1 MVFVYLR
8 VSPCERVIT
17 KQAASA
23 SESAHNAPKRRRSLC
38 VCVHMNVN
46 LILIYIPNN
55 DWGYIVHRGCS
66 RSERMLPAIGHFVV
80 WIFPCARS
88 RLLIKF
94 DYFFF
99 LFKRSIY
106 SSLRPLACVCFV
118 VVGITHSHMPVSSFF
133 FPIIFVF
140 HSRGVDAH
148 GGKQPQRC
156 KWLFSIIVVW
166 WHTHKD
172 ACYWFFSIYL
182 VIVDRL
188 SIREIIFFILNLI
201 IYKLRWELHTHVQT
215 KTNWYNRTTN
225 DLDVLTQYCTQ
236 WLFCICVVHCH
247 TKCTF
252 I

>member
-133 FPIIFVF
+133 SP
-140 HSRGVDAH
+140 
-148 GGKQPQRC
+148 
-156 KWLFSIIVVW
+156 LFS
-166 WHTHKD
+166 
-172 ACYWFFSIYL
+172 Y
-182 VIVDRL
+182 
-188 SIREIIFFILNLI
+188 SIRAVWTHMEGNSPNDANGYFQLLLFDDTHT
-201 IYKLRWELHTHVQT
+201 KTHVI
-215 KTNWYNRTTN
+215 
-225 DLDVLTQYCTQ
+225 D
-236 WLFCICVVHCH
+236 FFPSI
-247 TKCTF
+247 
-252 I
+252 

>member
-99 LFKRSIY
+99 Y
-106 SSLRPLACVCFV
+106 SSVLYILPSAPLLVCVLLLWESLTAICQFLLFFSPLFSYSIRAV
-118 VVGITHSHMPVSSFF
+118 WTHMEGNSPNDANGYFQLLLFDDTHTETHVIDF
-133 FPIIFVF
+133 FP
-140 HSRGVDAH
+140 
-148 GGKQPQRC
+148 
-156 KWLFSIIVVW
+156 SI
-166 WHTHKD
+166 
-172 ACYWFFSIYL
+172 
-182 VIVDRL
+182 
-188 SIREIIFFILNLI
+188 
-201 IYKLRWELHTHVQT
+201 
-215 KTNWYNRTTN
+215 
-225 DLDVLTQYCTQ
+225 
-236 WLFCICVVHCH
+236 
-247 TKCTF
+247 
-252 I
+252 

>member
-99 LFKRSIY
+99 Y
-106 SSLRPLACVCFV
+106 SSVLYILPSAPLLVCVLLLWESLTAICQFLL
-118 VVGITHSHMPVSSFF
+118 F
-133 FPIIFVF
+133 FPHYFRIPFARCGRTWRETAPTMQMVIFNYCCLMTHTQRRMLLIFFHLFSHCWSIVNSGNHFF
-140 HSRGVDAH
+140 HSQFNH
-148 GGKQPQRC
+148 
-156 KWLFSIIVVW
+156 L
-166 WHTHKD
+166 
-172 ACYWFFSIYL
+172 
-182 VIVDRL
+182 
-188 SIREIIFFILNLI
+188 
-201 IYKLRWELHTHVQT
+201 
-215 KTNWYNRTTN
+215 
-225 DLDVLTQYCTQ
+225 
-236 WLFCICVVHCH
+236 
-247 TKCTF
+247 
-252 I
+252 